1 METFRCPTCVSVLVD
16 PTVRRC
22 PSCHTK
28 LRKRRAKPIILGESS
43 RLDNKLTPFDVAMR
57 ARMESERTRIGI
69 AVARD
74 AAPAPAPIASPPVV
88 EHEPV
93 IIEHEPVIEPE
104 IETPE
109 IEIIAELAPLPEP
122 EPDPVQVIAPEPE
135 PEPVVEE
142 RAPSPLDG
150 TLNEMLDELFRKA
163 RADSDE

>member
-1 METFRCPTCVSVLVD
+1 METFRCPTCVSLLVD

-57 ARMESERTRIGI
+57 SRMESERTRIGI
-69 AVARD
+69 AVAARYPP
-74 AAPAPAPIASPPVV
+74 APAPAAIASPPVV

-93 IIEHEPVIEPE
+93 IIEDEPVIEPG

-109 IEIIAELAPLPEP
+109 IEIVAEPH
-122 EPDPVQVIAPEPE
+122 
-135 PEPVVEE
+135 
-142 RAPSPLDG
+142 RSRRPSP
-150 TLNEMLDELFRKA
+150 TPSR
-163 RADSDE
+163 